1 MPRKLIGLI
10 FGALLALPLAA
21 NAAMWQFGG
30 ALNAD
35 QETHLLDL
43 PPIYFGGGIVTGSLD
58 DVSGA
63 LQLNVTFIGLTGP
76 ATGGHIHGLALPGAD
91 AGILMDLGAPIVIAP
106 NVFGYNVAAVFDA
119 NGISLLTSGGTA
131 AVNSATQFYVNIH
144 TTANPAGEI
153 RGQLFVT
160 SAPAP
165 VPVPP
170 ALLLMGSAV
179 LGLVQLRRRV

>member
-10 FGALLALPLAA
+10 LGAFMALPLAA
-21 NAAMWQFGG
+21 NAAMWNFGG

-35 QETHLLDL
+35 QETHPLVL
-43 PPIYFGGGIVTGSLD
+43 PSVYFGGGLLTATLND
-58 DVSGA
+58 ASGA
-63 LQLNVTFIGLTGP
+63 FVLDVLFAGLTGP
-76 ATGGHIHGLALPGAD
+76 AAAAHVHGPALPGAA
-91 AGILMDLGAPIVIAP
+91 AGVLLDLGAPTVFAP
-106 NVFGYNVAAVFDA
+106 GIFGYHLETIFDA
-119 NGISLLTSGGTA
+119 GAIAMLTSGGTA
-131 AVNSATQFYVNIH
+131 AVSSPTLVYVNIH
-144 TTANPAGEI
+144 TASNPLGEI

-160 SAPAP
+160 AAP

>member
-10 FGALLALPLAA
+10 LGAFLALPLAA
-21 NAAMWQFGG
+21 NAAMWSFGG

-35 QETHLLDL
+35 QETHPLNL
-43 PPIYFGGGIVTGSLD
+43 PAIYFGGGVLTATLD

-63 LQLNVTFIGLTGP
+63 FSLTVIFAGLTGP
-76 ATGGHIHGLALPGAD
+76 AVAGHIHGPALPGVD
-91 AGILMDLGAPIVIAP
+91 AGILMDLGSPTPIASI
-106 NVFGYNVAAVFDA
+106 FGYQLATTLDAA
-119 NGISLLTSGGTA
+119 GIAMLTSAGTA
-131 AVNSATQFYVNIH
+131 AVNSPTLAYVNIH
-144 TTANPAGEI
+144 TANNPSGEI

-160 SAPAP
+160 AAPI
-165 VPVPP
+165 PVPP